1 MTIQITVEVS
11 EPLGQRLQAWQSHLP
26 EILERG
32 LRELIAEQTG
42 PIQDEDAIIELLTSQ
57 PTPEQ
62 VMALRPSANLQARVS
77 ELLSANKHRVL
88 TQEEETEL
96 NKYLML
102 EHWVRLAKA
111 RAYTRAVNS
120 K

>member
-1 MTIQITVEVS
+1 
-11 EPLGQRLQAWQSHLP
+11 
-26 EILERG
+26 
-32 LRELIAEQTG
+32 
-42 PIQDEDAIIELLTSQ
+42 
-57 PTPEQ
+57 
-62 VMALRPSANLQARVS
+62 LRPSANLQARVS